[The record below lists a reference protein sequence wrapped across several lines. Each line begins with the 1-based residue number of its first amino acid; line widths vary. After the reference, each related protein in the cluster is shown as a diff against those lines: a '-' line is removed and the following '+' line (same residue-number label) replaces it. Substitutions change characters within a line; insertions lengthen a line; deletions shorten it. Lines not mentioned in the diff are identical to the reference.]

1 LFKFNKNKNTAD
13 LLVFK
18 SSKNPSRQNSIHKG
32 RIRFTYD
39 KRKLRPYRYEERTGN
54 SYKFRRDSEV
64 IKLLQDATLLLTT
77 PNDKPEN
84 VSEYLEF
91 FENKKMPTPK
101 IMKLC
106 ERCLQESNQ
115 MSQITDKNS
124 YKLYKKLV
132 CRVCAIEEIQ
142 DEYSRRGIALTSSSK
157 KFYIEQLKSYKQ
169 LDNII
174 ENLWDPKTDDKE
186 KSTSLFDIIPAD
198 RSSKAINI
206 GKFIN
211 NNGLKDV
218 FDKEIVNNWNKNSL
232 HDFLPVQQLAIK
244 KGLLELNDLLVVA
257 GTSSGK
263 TFIGEIAGLHN
274 WKSRGKK
281 FVFVTPLIALSN
293 QKYESFKKRYRGL
306 GARVALRVGMSK
318 IDVGGEEKIYPD
330 GNFAKSD
337 IVVGTY
343 EAIDWIFRSGQWK
356 NIGEIGTF
364 VIDEVQL
371 LSDPER
377 GIILDGIISRVRLL
391 FPKCQII
398 CLSATIGNPKE
409 LAEELG
415 LSLVEYMH
423 RPIPLERHLIISTND
438 EERIN
443 HISQFVRNETKILS
457 KSNHKGQTLVFTNS
471 RKRVQE
477 LASQLKTTRI
487 RSAYYHAGMTYINRK
502 KIETKFENGELDV
515 VTTTAAL
522 GAGADFPVSQVIFEK
537 PAMGAR
543 WITNAE
549 YHQMTGRAGRFGFH
563 DMGKSIMFVVPG
575 EKIYSAQKNSSDQVA
590 FEILTGDIEPVEGD
604 IDLEDEMDQILAFI
618 SASYPIKHAT
628 LTKYHNILFFK
639 TNSLNSI
646 LKSLSSKGLISN
658 ENDLWYITALG
669 RAISSSFLKPSFG
682 FEIAKK
688 TIKFPIEE
696 VAIEIAPI
704 ETMLLSSQI
713 HSQMERAMKTNLSRK
728 FLSDAILDFVVGSS
742 YKSKNIPITLVERV
756 KQWNRLFFDC
766 NCKINPYCIHPKIKL
781 SKLLLDLRLS
791 GLNISQMTYDLSRNY
806 DLFIYPGDLLSWLDE
821 IIHAIQSVARLAK
834 AMKNNKI
841 LIESKQLAL
850 AIQSANPKYMDKEIK
865 FFNTENQKPK
875 NTRSR
880 KKTTNRRKTGIV
892 RKKLKSSKISRKK

>member
-1 LFKFNKNKNTAD
+1 
-13 LLVFK
+13 
-18 SSKNPSRQNSIHKG
+18 
-32 RIRFTYD
+32 
-39 KRKLRPYRYEERTGN
+39 
-54 SYKFRRDSEV
+54 
-64 IKLLQDATLLLTT
+64 
-77 PNDKPEN
+77 
-84 VSEYLEF
+84 
-91 FENKKMPTPK
+91 
-101 IMKLC
+101 
-106 ERCLQESNQ
+106 
-115 MSQITDKNS
+115 
-124 YKLYKKLV
+124 
-132 CRVCAIEEIQ
+132 
-142 DEYSRRGIALTSSSK
+142 
-157 KFYIEQLKSYKQ
+157 
-169 LDNII
+169 
-174 ENLWDPKTDDKE
+174 
-186 KSTSLFDIIPAD
+186 
-198 RSSKAINI
+198 
-206 GKFIN
+206 
-211 NNGLKDV
+211 
-218 FDKEIVNNWNKNSL
+218 
-232 HDFLPVQQLAIK
+232 
-244 KGLLELNDLLVVA
+244 
-257 GTSSGK
+257 
-263 TFIGEIAGLHN
+263 
-274 WKSRGKK
+274 
-281 FVFVTPLIALSN
+281 
-293 QKYESFKKRYRGL
+293 
-306 GARVALRVGMSK
+306 
-318 IDVGGEEKIYPD
+318 
-330 GNFAKSD
+330 
-337 IVVGTY
+337 
-343 EAIDWIFRSGQWK
+343 
-356 NIGEIGTF
+356 
-364 VIDEVQL
+364 
-371 LSDPER
+371 
-377 GIILDGIISRVRLL
+377 
-391 FPKCQII
+391 
-398 CLSATIGNPKE
+398 PKE

-865 FFNTENQKPK
+865 FFLE
-875 NTRSR
+875 R
-880 KKTTNRRKTGIV
+880 KLQIGGKQV
-892 RKKLKSSKISRKK
+892 S